1 MTTLTPR
8 FIPRR
13 AVQLDATGA
22 CYEDV
27 AALIAPTELQQYIV
41 TLKTKAIVI
50 RTRDS
55 LTTANVGD
63 YLVAGEDNTVALIP
77 RAVAKKLFYT
87 ERQRCRKILTDSFF
101 IASAISAAIQI
112 IYELASKGITQ

>member
-27 AALIAPTELQQYIV
+27 AALIAPSELHQYIV
-41 TLKTKAIVI
+41 TKKTNAILI

-63 YLVAGEDNTVALIP
+63 FLVAGEDNAVALIP
-77 RAVAKKLFYT
+77 EAVAKKLFYT
-87 ERQRCRKILTDSFF
+87 ERQARRKSITDALLIGSAILTATAF
-101 IASAISAAIQI
+101 ICKFI
-112 IYELASKGITQ
+112 EGLAQ